1 MTKIGFGITIT
12 IGIVRDVDVMTV
24 ALFIGRTKTHTGEVT
39 QVCLIDVRPTLQN
52 RKAWSLKFCCH
63 GSYDVNAD
71 RK

>member
-1 MTKIGFGITIT
+1 MFGDIC
-12 IGIVRDVDVMTV
+12 GVVYRKN
-24 ALFIGRTKTHTGEVT
+24 KTHTGEVT
-39 QVCLIDVRPTLQN
+39 QVYLIDVRRTLQN